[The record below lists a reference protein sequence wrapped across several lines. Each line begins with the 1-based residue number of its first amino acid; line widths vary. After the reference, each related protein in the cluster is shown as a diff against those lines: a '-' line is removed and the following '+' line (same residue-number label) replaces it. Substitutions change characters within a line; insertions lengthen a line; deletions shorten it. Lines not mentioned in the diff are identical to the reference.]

1 MSRIITNNLRHNDAT
16 ADSLSFDNS
25 GNVSVPNDLAVN
37 TDILFV
43 DASEGR
49 VGIGEASPNRQLV
62 VNGGTSEGVIQITND
77 TSGTAVA
84 NGFELIHFT
93 NGETQLLNRENGAM
107 RFDTNGTERMR
118 ILASGGLTF
127 NGDTAAANA
136 LDDYEEGTWTP
147 TDASGGAQNPL
158 TASGRYTKI
167 GNLLFCAFD
176 VTYPNTA
183 DTAVAAVSLPFSAGP
198 TNLQGAGAFAWQN
211 HGSLM
216 TIYMGS
222 SSNSFSFRNP
232 TDTSQAG
239 IQNNALSGQRL
250 IGSIT
255 VRTT

>member
-107 RFDTNGTERMR
+107 LFDTTSTARMP
-118 ILASGGLTF
+118 ILAAGGLTF
-127 NGDTAAANA
+127 NGHSASA
-136 LDDYEEGTWTP
+136 
-147 TDASGGAQNPL
+147 TDLEQ
-158 TASGRYTKI
+158 
-167 GNLLFCAFD
+167 
-176 VTYPNTA
+176 
-183 DTAVAAVSLPFSAGP
+183 
-198 TNLQGAGAFAWQN
+198 
-211 HGSLM
+211 
-216 TIYMGS
+216 
-222 SSNSFSFRNP
+222 
-232 TDTSQAG
+232 
-239 IQNNALSGQRL
+239 
-250 IGSIT
+250 
-255 VRTT
+255 